1 MKQKRGR
8 RAASAAQLAGEVM
21 ASLFE
26 VTQGLGGRVEQALGE
41 ARLSWAKYEAL
52 GELIKAGEPLLLGGL
67 AARLTCGRS
76 NITQLVDRMEADGLV
91 HRVDD
96 PADRRSLRAAITP
109 LGRERYA
116 AGSRKV
122 ERVQRELAK
131 ALSASDRGALQ
142 RALSK
147 IR

>member
-8 RAASAAQLAGEVM
+8 RAASPAQLAGQVM

-26 VTQGLGGRVEQALGE
+26 VTHGLGERVEQALGE
-41 ARLSWAKYEAL
+41 VRLSWAKYEAL
-52 GELIKAGEPLLLGGL
+52 GELDKAGEPLNLGGL
-67 AARLTCGRS
+67 AERLTCGRS

-91 HRVDD
+91 RRVDD
-96 PADRRSLRAAITP
+96 PTDRRSLHAAITA

-116 AGSRKV
+116 AGTRKV

-131 ALSASDRGALQ
+131 SLSAPDRAALQ
-142 RALSK
+142 RVLSK
-147 IR
+147 IK

>member
-1 MKQKRGR
+1 MKQKRGP
-8 RAASAAQLAGEVM
+8 RAASAAQVM

-26 VTQGLGGRVEQALGE
+26 VTRGLGERVDQALGE
-41 ARLSWAKYEAL
+41 AHLSWAKYEAL
-52 GELIKAGEPLLLGGL
+52 GELSRTGEPLNLGGL

-76 NITQLVDRMEADGLV
+76 NVTQLVDRMEADGLV

-96 PADRRSLRAAITP
+96 PTDRRSLRAAITA

-116 AGSRKV
+116 AGERKV

-131 ALSASDRGALQ
+131 ALSAGDRAALQ
-142 RALSK
+142 RVLSK
-147 IR
+147 IK